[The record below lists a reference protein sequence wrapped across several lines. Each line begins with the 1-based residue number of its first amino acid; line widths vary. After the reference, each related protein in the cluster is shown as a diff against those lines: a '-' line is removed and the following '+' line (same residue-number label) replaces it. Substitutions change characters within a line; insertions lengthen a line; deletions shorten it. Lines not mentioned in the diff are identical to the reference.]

1 MRKFIGRLFDSLGVV
16 LAAVLTICGFLLL
29 FMPWKQA
36 LSIKIVD
43 APCPHPTSATV
54 PPRRSF
60 ASTPSKD
67 GIHEEIKFAM

>member
-1 MRKFIGRLFDSLGVV
+1 MRKFIGRVFDSLGVV

-43 APCPHPTSATV
+43 SPKPSGEAFVNVTPEKADKPQRPH
-54 PPRRSF
+54 
-60 ASTPSKD
+60 
-67 GIHEEIKFAM
+67 